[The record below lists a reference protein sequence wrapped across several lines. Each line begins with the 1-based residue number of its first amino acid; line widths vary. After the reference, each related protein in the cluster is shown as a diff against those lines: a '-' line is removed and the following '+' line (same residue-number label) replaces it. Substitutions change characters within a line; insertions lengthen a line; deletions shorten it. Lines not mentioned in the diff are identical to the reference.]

1 MKKLL
6 ILSLLAPIISSSQ
19 MISRIS
25 ELSVSPKN
33 WNSFLEIHDDYYSNV
48 EFKSG
53 GVVIDWIILG
63 NGKTNMRIG
72 RYGDSNN
79 WGLNTERS
87 KYEGPAFWRSRDN
100 YVNEF
105 GPSYAG
111 ASAYRNGKSNPNHK
125 VQQRWYLKVND
136 PEKFMTAFKKF
147 INSTEK
153 MMGNRWI
160 TVKQYTVNNPH
171 GSTHS
176 VAMSGESWQELEV
189 LRSKILSS
197 KAAVDFIN
205 ERGLVEEMGNIM
217 YRRMRHYN
225 NEKNSNKTF
234 DDMW

>member
-6 ILSLLAPIISSSQ
+6 ILLLLSPIISSSQ

-33 WNSFLEIHDDYYSNV
+33 WNSFLEIHDDYYSHV

-160 TVKQYTVNNPH
+160 TVKAYTVNNPH
-171 GSTHS
+171 GATHS
-176 VAMSGESWQELEV
+176 VAMSGENWQELES
-189 LRSKILSS
+189 LRSDILGS
-197 KAAVDFIN
+197 KAFINFMN
-205 ERGLVEEMGNIM
+205 ERGQVEDLANIM

-225 NEKNSNKTF
+225 NENNKAKTF